1 MVTKAYET
9 VVSTTNLDTGEV
21 KQESS
26 VVQFTHGKE
35 PPYVKMYLDDLCAL
49 KHVPKA
55 KRALLEMLLKK
66 LDYDGY
72 INLSPRYRDIL
83 CKQLGI
89 KPQSLRNSIM
99 DLCKAKLIK
108 NVSTNEFSVNPYY
121 FAKGD
126 WKTVV
131 EQRRNFHLTV
141 AYNANGTRTIST
153 DVSYFGGDQ
162 DKQTEMPL

>member
-1 MVTKAYET
+1 
-9 VVSTTNLDTGEV
+9 
-21 KQESS
+21 
-26 VVQFTHGKE
+26 
-35 PPYVKMYLDDLCAL
+35 
-49 KHVPKA
+49 
-55 KRALLEMLLKK
+55 MLLKK